1 MYNYSLKKSFPC
13 FIVSMIFFYQYFCSM
28 ENTRLDRVSKLLQKD
43 LGEILQNDLRHVTKK
58 SMVTVTKVN
67 VSPDLS
73 IAKVYLSL
81 FATSDKN
88 ALLNNIKRHSKE
100 IRGKLGF
107 RIKNQMRVVP
117 DLQFYEDDS
126 LDYIENI
133 DHLLKD

>member
-13 FIVSMIFFYQYFCSM
+13 FIVSMIFFYQYFCNI

-81 FATSDKN
+81 FATSDKT

>member
-1 MYNYSLKKSFPC
+1 MYNYSTKKAFQ
-13 FIVSMIFFYQYFCSM
+13 FIHVLIIFFNQYFCSM

-43 LGEILQNDLRHVTKK
+43 LGEILQYDMKHVTKN

-81 FATSDKN
+81 FATSDKKG
-88 ALLNNIKRHSKE
+88 LLTDIKRHSKE

-126 LDYIENI
+126 LDYIENL
-133 DHLLKD
+133 DQLLND

>member
-1 MYNYSLKKSFPC
+1 
-13 FIVSMIFFYQYFCSM
+13 
-28 ENTRLDRVSKLLQKD
+28 
-43 LGEILQNDLRHVTKK
+43 
-58 SMVTVTKVN
+58 VN

-81 FATSDKN
+81 FATSDKK
-88 ALLNNIKRHSKE
+88 ALLTAIKRRSKE

-133 DHLLKD
+133 DQLLND